1 MLLERVGWIIC
12 ALHEQNCWS
21 LDERLIGSRENK
33 HNDSIAQ
40 HYLSILSPRP
50 IRNLEC
56 VRSYSS
62 TYSLIA

>member
-1 MLLERVGWIIC
+1 MPLERVGWIIY

-21 LDERLIGSRENK
+21 LDERLMGSRENK

-50 IRNLEC
+50 IRNLE
-56 VRSYSS
+56 
-62 TYSLIA
+62 